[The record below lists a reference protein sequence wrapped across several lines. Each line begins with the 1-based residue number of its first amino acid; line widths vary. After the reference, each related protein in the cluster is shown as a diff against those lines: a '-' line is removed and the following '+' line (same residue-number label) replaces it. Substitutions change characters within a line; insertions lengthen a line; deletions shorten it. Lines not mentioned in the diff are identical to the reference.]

1 MYLTISKRFEFS
13 ASYRYYRSDW
23 TGSRNRF
30 CFGERVSGPSGFG
43 SNFTAYFVFHGP
55 IDERTGMIINVSE
68 VKQRIN
74 ELLEQRYDH
83 KFLNAD
89 TSIFADI
96 LPTPE
101 NIARQLLIDAT
112 PLFDNKP
119 AQLVACHLSESENNE
134 ATAYADGRVERH
146 LWIGFSAARV
156 TRSPHLSDAENLAL
170 FGVAANETGHGHY
183 YRLRVTLAGDID
195 PDFGMIAPDSE
206 SWSEMDKIR
215 QLVDHKNLNTA
226 VPGFEGSP
234 ITTECLTRFLFD
246 RISSSS
252 PVRRVRLWENPEFFV
267 EYLGKDRFQLGYLTG
282 FHAAHRLHNPQLS
295 DEENI
300 RAYAKCNNPN
310 GHGHRY
316 SVEGTVAGDLD
327 ERSGTL
333 YSLERMM
340 AGFEQVLAPWSFK
353 HLDLDTDDFRDRP
366 STSENIIGVLMSRLT
381 GALDAAVARVRLWET
396 PNNRFTLRRDLDQV

>member
-1 MYLTISKRFEFS
+1 M
-13 ASYRYYRSDW
+13 
-23 TGSRNRF
+23 
-30 CFGERVSGPSGFG
+30 V
-43 SNFTAYFVFHGP
+43 
-55 IDERTGMIINVSE
+55 INVSE
-68 VKQRIN
+68 VKRRISK
-74 ELLEQRYDH
+74 LLEQRYDH
-83 KFLNAD
+83 KFLNTD
-89 TSIFADI
+89 TSTFRDI

-112 PLFDNKP
+112 PLFDDEP

-156 TRSPHLSDAENLAL
+156 TRSPHLSDAENLAM
-170 FGVAANETGHGHY
+170 FGVAANDTGHGHY
-183 YRLRVTLAGDID
+183 YRLRMTMAGEID

-206 SWSEMDKIR
+206 SWSVMGKIK
-215 QLVDHKNLNTA
+215 QFVDHKNLNTA
-226 VPGFEGSP
+226 VPDFEGSP

-246 RISSSS
+246 RISSGS

-267 EYLGKDRFQLGYLTG
+267 EYTGSDRFQLGYRTA
-282 FHAAHRLHNPQLS
+282 FHAAHRLHNPHLS

-316 SVEGTVAGDLD
+316 SVEGTVEGELD

-340 AGFEQVLAPWSFK
+340 AGFKQVLAPWSFK

-381 GALDAAVARVRLWET
+381 GELDATVARVRLWET
-396 PNNRFTLRRDLDQV
+396 PNNRFTLRRDLKQV